1 MPIKISCRCG
11 QRFQAPEKLAGKKVR
26 CPKCGD
32 PLVIPTA
39 GSPGTARQ
47 AAPAAN
53 DMGSL
58 LDEIGVEST
67 PTGGKRC
74 PQCNTTLAGQ
84 AVFCVDCGFN
94 LETNEFVDGNVQ
106 PTNSDG
112 KPKRKSFGNPLLDRA
127 ADALEYE
134 KSQKLISQDP
144 RSWYTYFVGTAAVLV
159 FIMVGALSS
168 IRSEKGQSGAKFGK
182 TKVSATNP
190 NQWVKPE
197 DLPPIPDIIFW
208 GVFLFSPLFFVGP
221 WVQITYRA
229 FRDKKLHGFLCLTFI
244 YCPIYATMRWKDLRG
259 PFAMWVTGVTLMAGA
274 YGTYYFYMGDIP
286 ESLF

>member
-84 AVFCVDCGFN
+84 AVLCVDCGFN

-134 KSQKLISQDP
+134 KSQKLISQE
-144 RSWYTYFVGTAAVLV
+144 TA
-159 FIMVGALSS
+159 S
-168 IRSEKGQSGAKFGK
+168 RDEK
-182 TKVSATNP
+182 
-190 NQWVKPE
+190 
-197 DLPPIPDIIFW
+197 
-208 GVFLFSPLFFVGP
+208 
-221 WVQITYRA
+221 
-229 FRDKKLHGFLCLTFI
+229 
-244 YCPIYATMRWKDLRG
+244 
-259 PFAMWVTGVTLMAGA
+259 
-274 YGTYYFYMGDIP
+274 
-286 ESLF
+286 

>member
-47 AAPAAN
+47 ATPAAN

-84 AVFCVDCGFN
+84 AVFCVGCGFN
-94 LETNEFVDGNVQ
+94 LETNEFVDGIDQ
-106 PTNSDG
+106 QTNPDG
-112 KPKRKSFGNPLLDRA
+112 RPKRKSFGNPLLDRA
-127 ADALEYE
+127 ANELEYE
-134 KSQKLISQDP
+134 KSQTQISQDP
-144 RSWYTYFVGTAAVLV
+144 RSWYTYFIGLMLCAVFLAVGSIVS
-159 FIMVGALSS
+159 LS
-168 IRSEKGQSGAKFGK
+168 IEAKK
-182 TKVSATNP
+182 NKIES
-190 NQWVKPE
+190 
-197 DLPPIPDIIFW
+197 DLPDPGLTAFW
-208 GVFLFSPLFFVGP
+208 GVFAIGIMVVLVP
-221 WVQITYRA
+221 WGQITYRA
-229 FRDKKLHGFLCLTFI
+229 FRDKKLHGFLCLTFL
-244 YCPIYATMRWKDLRG
+244 YCPAYAIMQWKDLKR
-259 PFAMWVTGVTLMAGA
+259 PFAMWIFGVILMAGS
-274 YGTYYFYMGDIP
+274 YGTYYYYAGDIP